1 MRSSASYGSC
11 ILNAVMDLVLCQPQ
25 RDPSVASACSL
36 RMHGEAR
43 VMRSSASYLFDK
55 NGKCSVDSGM
65 DRVG

>member
-11 ILNAVMDLVLCQPQ
+11 ILNAVMDLVSCQP
-25 RDPSVASACSL
+25 DPSVASACSL
-36 RMHGEAR
+36 RMYGEAR